1 MKMMKNVGVIGCGRI
16 FKRHYEAIRQ
26 SQHLCLVAVAE
37 HDENKANSLNL
48 ANECRVYSSYIE
60 MLESEK
66 FDLVSV
72 LTESGNHFEHAKA
85 VIEAGVNVLI
95 EKPMT
100 LSVAEADKLI
110 DLAEREN
117 VELFVVKQNRYNFA
131 ISQLRDHFDNGGFGK
146 LTMGTVRLRW
156 CRDQH
161 YYDQA
166 AWRGTKSLDGGVIC
180 NQASHHLDML
190 LWFMGPPKS
199 VFAKKTTALVD
210 IEMED
215 TLVATVEFQSGALG
229 VIEATTAIRPRNT
242 EASISLMGE
251 KGIAIV
257 GGNALNKI
265 DLWEFAEGGDRTT
278 DDKSEHVEDVYGT
291 GHNAIYAD
299 LFSAGAQNRLVS
311 GTEARRTVQLIEAL
325 YESASAGVEVMIDV

>member
-1 MKMMKNVGVIGCGRI
+1 MMKNVGVIGCGRI

-26 SQHLCLVAVAE
+26 SRHLCLVAVAE

-48 ANECRVYSSYIE
+48 ENECRVYSSYIE

-66 FDLVSV
+66 LDLVSV
-72 LTESGNHFEHAKA
+72 LTESGNHFEHAKS

-110 DLAEREN
+110 DLAVQEN
-117 VELFVVKQNRYNFA
+117 VDLFVVKQNRYNFA

-190 LWFMGPPKS
+190 LWFMGPQR
-199 VFAKKTTALVD
+199 AYLQKKRQHLL
-210 IEMED
+210 I
-215 TLVATVEFQSGALG
+215 L
-229 VIEATTAIRPRNT
+229 
-242 EASISLMGE
+242 
-251 KGIAIV
+251 KW
-257 GGNALNKI
+257 KI
-265 DLWEFAEGGDRTT
+265 LLWPLLSF
-278 DDKSEHVEDVYGT
+278 SPEH
-291 GHNAIYAD
+291 
-299 LFSAGAQNRLVS
+299 
-311 GTEARRTVQLIEAL
+311 
-325 YESASAGVEVMIDV
+325 